1 MNNKK
6 GGFGAKLLLVLVLMI
21 ASAVGG
27 AYGYRVL
34 DGKLA
39 SRDALK
45 AVENVD
51 ISDYDDSEQ
60 SVIQGYVDNAKK
72 DIETAKTRKEVYEV
86 ISEFIAN
93 VDKVQTANEK
103 KLEEALKAA
112 EEAKQKYGNGN
123 NSNNNNNSNSN
134 SNNSN
139 NNSYNSN
146 NNNQNDDLSYDND
159 TSSNNSGNYKS
170 NELNNSND
178 TEEEK
183 GGFLN
188 SLIGGLANGSDG
200 N

>member
-51 ISDYDDSEQ
+51 ISDYDAPEQ
-60 SVIQGYVDNAKK
+60 SEIQGFIDDARKNL
-72 DIETAKTRKEVYEV
+72 ETAKTRKEVYDV
-86 ISEFIAN
+86 ITDFIAD
-93 VDKVQTANEK
+93 VDKVQTMNEK
-103 KLEEALKAA
+103 KLEEALRAA
-112 EEAKQKYGNGN
+112 EEAKNQ
-123 NSNNNNNSNSN
+123 
-134 SNNSN
+134 
-139 NNSYNSN
+139 YNSS
-146 NNNQNDDLSYDND
+146 NNQNQNQLFNPGSSSDTTEHDTSYDN
-159 TSSNNSGNYKS
+159 
-170 NELNNSND
+170 ND
-178 TEEEK
+178 TDSGTDAAEEEK
-183 GGFLN
+183 DDGGFLG
-188 SLIGGLANGSDG
+188 SLIGGMSNGSNG

>member
-6 GGFGAKLLLVLVLMI
+6 GGFGAKLLLVLILMI

-34 DGKLA
+34 DGKMA
-39 SRDALK
+39 ARDAVK
-45 AVENVD
+45 AIENVD

-60 SVIQGYVDNAKK
+60 SIIQGYVDNAKK

-103 KLEEALKAA
+103 KLEEALRAA
-112 EEAKQKYGNGN
+112 EEAKNKYGNGSN
-123 NSNNNNNSNSN
+123 SNDNSNNNNSY
-134 SNNSN
+134 N
-139 NNSYNSN
+139 NNSSN

-159 TSSNNSGNYKS
+159 TSSNNSSNYKS

-178 TEEEK
+178 SDEEK

>member
-51 ISDYDDSEQ
+51 ISDYDAPEQ
-60 SVIQGYVDNAKK
+60 SEIQGFIDDARKNL
-72 DIETAKTRKEVYEV
+72 ETAKTRKEVYEV
-86 ISEFIAN
+86 ITDFIAD
-93 VDKVQTANEK
+93 VDKVQTMNEK
-103 KLEEALKAA
+103 KLEEALRAA
-112 EEAKQKYGNGN
+112 EEAKNQYGNN
-123 NSNNNNNSNSN
+123 
-134 SNNSN
+134 
-139 NNSYNSN
+139 N
-146 NNNQNDDLSYDND
+146 NNNQNQNQLFNPGD
-159 TSSNNSGNYKS
+159 SSNTTD
-170 NELNNSND
+170 NSNSYNND
-178 TEEEK
+178 ADTGDDATEEEK
-183 GGFLN
+183 DDGGFLG
-188 SLIGGLANGSDG
+188 SLIGGMSNGSNG

>member
-1 MNNKK
+1 MNNKR
-6 GGFGAKLLLVLVLMI
+6 GGFGAKLLLVLILMI

-51 ISDYDDSEQ
+51 VSDYDAAEQ
-60 SVIQGYVDNAKK
+60 SVIQGFIDEAKK
-72 DIETAKTRKEVYEV
+72 NLETAKTRKEVYDI
-86 ISEFIAN
+86 ISDFIGD

-112 EEAKQKYGNGN
+112 EEAKQKYGNN
-123 NSNNNNNSNSN
+123 NNNNNNSNIF
-134 SNNSN
+134 N
-139 NNSYNSN
+139 NNDN
-146 NNNQNDDLSYDND
+146 NDSSQNTDSSAGTD
-159 TSSNNSGNYKS
+159 TSTDQSTDSSGNYKS
-170 NELNNSND
+170 NELN
-178 TEEEK
+178 TGTQEEQQEQ

-188 SLIGGLANGSDG
+188 SLLGGLANGSDG

>member
-6 GGFGAKLLLVLVLMI
+6 GGFGAKLLLVLILMI

-34 DGKLA
+34 DGKMA
-39 SRDALK
+39 ARDAVK
-45 AVENVD
+45 AIENVD

-123 NSNNNNNSNSN
+123 NNNNNNNSNSN
-134 SNNSN
+134 SNN
-139 NNSYNSN
+139 NSYNNN

-188 SLIGGLANGSDG
+188 SLIGGLASGSDG

>member
-51 ISDYDDSEQ
+51 ISDYDAPEQ
-60 SVIQGYVDNAKK
+60 SEIQGFIDDARKNL
-72 DIETAKTRKEVYEV
+72 ETAKTRKEVYDV
-86 ISEFIAN
+86 ITDFIAD
-93 VDKVQTANEK
+93 VDKVQTMNEK
-103 KLEEALKAA
+103 KLEEALRAA
-112 EEAKQKYGNGN
+112 EEAKNQY
-123 NSNNNNNSNSN
+123 SNNNNNNQNQLFNPGDSSNTTDS
-134 SNNSN
+134 S
-139 NNSYNSN
+139 NSYN
-146 NNNQNDDLSYDND
+146 NDGD
-159 TSSNNSGNYKS
+159 TG
-170 NELNNSND
+170 D
-178 TEEEK
+178 DATEEEK
-183 GGFLN
+183 DDGGFLG
-188 SLIGGLANGSDG
+188 SLIGGMSNGSNG

>member
-51 ISDYDDSEQ
+51 ISDYDAPEQ
-60 SVIQGYVDNAKK
+60 SEIQGYIDDARKNL
-72 DIETAKTRKEVYEV
+72 ETAKTRKEDYEV
-86 ISEFIAN
+86 ITDFIAD
-93 VDKVQTANEK
+93 VDKVQTMNEK
-103 KLEEALKAA
+103 KLEEALRAA
-112 EEAKQKYGNGN
+112 EEAKNQYG
-123 NSNNNNNSNSN
+123 NNNNSNQNQNQLFNPGDSSN
-134 SNNSN
+134 TTDSS
-139 NNSYNSN
+139 NSYN
-146 NNNQNDDLSYDND
+146 NDAD
-159 TSSNNSGNYKS
+159 TG
-170 NELNNSND
+170 D
-178 TEEEK
+178 DATEEEK
-183 GGFLN
+183 DDGGFLG
-188 SLIGGLANGSDG
+188 SLIGGMSNGSNG

>member
-6 GGFGAKLLLVLVLMI
+6 GGFGAKLLLVLILMI

-34 DGKLA
+34 DGKMA
-39 SRDALK
+39 ARDAVK
-45 AVENVD
+45 AIENVD

-112 EEAKQKYGNGN
+112 EEAKNQ
-123 NSNNNNNSNSN
+123 SNQ
-134 SNNSN
+134 
-139 NNSYNSN
+139 
-146 NNNQNDDLSYDND
+146 NNQNNQYSQDTATDD
-159 TSSNNSGNYKS
+159 GGYKS
-170 NELNNSND
+170 NELNTN
-178 TEEEK
+178 TETDNAQDEG
-183 GGFLN
+183 GGFLG
-188 SLIGGLANGSDG
+188 SLLGGMTSGSGG